1 MTPQSVATEN
11 APDLDVSVFNDEDFE
26 EAAGID
32 DFLDRV
38 KIRNPWKIS
47 VRHLTLL
54 SGNYRRGSRVKHF
67 IARQLADRG
76 LVSRPPFERAGYWG
90 EVLIIDP
97 RDLAFRPSATVA
109 LPISSLRGESTSLD
123 YVKAEDSIDTAETK
137 MVLNDFSQLPVL
149 AAQGRELKGSISW
162 RSIASSRIHG
172 SPESVLDAMIP
183 GGHVAESTDSLM
195 DLVPIILSDEYIF
208 YRNDERKIVGVVTA
222 ADLAATFQDTTGVFI
237 RISEIEDRIR
247 ELLDTIPLPRLQ
259 QALDPNIDRG
269 EGDFMG
275 ASDMTFGEY
284 VRALEDRELWN
295 SLGLRYNRTIC
306 VENLRTVNKVR
317 NDIMHFRMN
326 SAADEPDPNMAV
338 AQCLNWL
345 RSC

>member
-1 MTPQSVATEN
+1 MTQSVATEH
-11 APDLDVSVFNDEDFE
+11 APDLDVSTFTDEDFE
-26 EAAGID
+26 KADGID
-32 DFLDRV
+32 DFLDRIA
-38 KIRNPWKIS
+38 IRNPWKIS
-47 VRHLTLL
+47 VRHLTML

-97 RDLAFRPSATVA
+97 RDLALRPSATVA
-109 LPISSLRGESTSLD
+109 LPISSLRGDSASLD

-149 AAQGRELKGSISW
+149 ASQRRELKGSIDW
-162 RSIASSRIHG
+162 RSIAASRIHG
-172 SPESVLDAMIP
+172 SPKSVRDAMTP
-183 GGHVAESTDSLM
+183 GGHVAESSDSLM
-195 DLVPIILSDEYIF
+195 DLVPTILRNEYIF
-208 YRNDERKIVGVVTA
+208 YRNGEREIVGIVTA
-222 ADLAATFQDTTGVFI
+222 TDLAATFQDTTGVFI

-247 ELLDTIPLPRLQ
+247 ELLDKISLPRLQ

-269 EGDFMG
+269 GSDFAG

-284 VRALEDRELWN
+284 VRALEDKDIWG
-295 SLGLRYNRTIC
+295 SLELRYNRAIC
-306 VENLRTVNKVR
+306 VDNLRTVNKVR
-317 NDIMHFRMN
+317 NDIMHFRMD
-326 SAADEPDPNMAV
+326 STGDDPDPNIAV
-338 AQCLNWL
+338 SQCLNWL